1 MDKNNKP
8 TRVWMVILAAA
19 VISVALFSYKVFD
32 SQTNQSEEAKFGA
45 PFRLV
50 DNKGKPITEQ
60 AFEGHPSA
68 VFFGFTHCPEV
79 CPTTLFELASWLE
92 ELGEDG
98 KSIQAFF
105 ISVDP
110 ERDTPQLMNDYV
122 TNFSD
127 RIIGITGDKDEVFKL
142 AKSWFVY
149 WKKVP
154 SEDGDGDYSI
164 DHTASIF
171 LIDKNGKF
179 KGTIAYGEAGET
191 AIEKLRKLSNPAGS

>member
-1 MDKNNKP
+1 MDKNSKP
-8 TRVWMVILAAA
+8 TRIWIVILAAA
-19 VISVALFSYKVFD
+19 IISVGLFSYKVFD
-32 SQTNQSEEAKFGA
+32 SQSNKSNEAKFGA
-45 PFRLV
+45 PFQLI
-50 DNKGKPITEQ
+50 DNKGKPITQ
-60 AFEGHPSA
+60 KAFEGHPSA

-98 KSIQAFF
+98 KTIQAFF

-154 SEDGDGDYSI
+154 TEDGDGDYSI

-171 LIDKNGKF
+171 LIDANGKF
-179 KGTIAYGEAGET
+179 KGTIAYGEASDI
-191 AIEKLRKLSNPAGS
+191 AVEKLRKLANPAGS

>member
-1 MDKNNKP
+1 MDNNNKP

-45 PFRLV
+45 PFQLI

-191 AIEKLRKLSNPAGS
+191 AIEKLRKLANPAGS

>member
-1 MDKNNKP
+1 MAKISKP
-8 TRVWMVILAAA
+8 TRIWMAILAA
-19 VISVALFSYKVFD
+19 VIVSVALFSYKVFD
-32 SQTNQSEEAKFGA
+32 SQTNQSKEAKFGA
-45 PFRLV
+45 PFQLI
-50 DNKGKPITEQ
+50 DNKGKPITEK

-92 ELGEDG
+92 ELGEEG

-179 KGTIAYGEAGET
+179 KGTIAYGEAGDT
-191 AIEKLRKLSNPAGS
+191 AVEKLRKLVNATGN

>member
-8 TRVWMVILAAA
+8 TRVWMAILAAA
-19 VISVALFSYKVFD
+19 IISVALFSYKIFD
-32 SQTNQSEEAKFGA
+32 SQTNQSKEAKFGA
-45 PFRLV
+45 PFQLI
-50 DNKGKPITEQ
+50 DNKGKPITEK

-127 RIIGITGDKDEVFKL
+127 RIIGITGDKDKVIKL
-142 AKSWFVY
+142 AKSWYVY

-154 SEDGDGDYSI
+154 TEDGDGDYSI

-171 LIDKNGKF
+171 LIDENGKF
-179 KGTIAYGEAGET
+179 KGTIAYGEASET
-191 AIEKLRKLSNPAGS
+191 AVEKLRKLAKAE

>member
-8 TRVWMVILAAA
+8 ARFWMAILAAA
-19 VISVALFSYKVFD
+19 VISIALFSYKVFD
-32 SQTNQSEEAKFGA
+32 FQTNQSEEAKFGA
-45 PFRLV
+45 PFQLI

-154 SEDGDGDYSI
+154 TEDGDGDYSI

-179 KGTIAYGEAGET
+179 KGTIAYGEAGEI
-191 AIEKLRKLSNPAGS
+191 AVEKLRKLANPTGS

>member
-45 PFRLV
+45 PFQLI

-191 AIEKLRKLSNPAGS
+191 AIEKLRKLANPAGS